1 MLNKQCDYLSIYHL
15 YLNKQCDYKP
25 ASKANGFAG
34 WYLWKARGCPRTY
47 LRLLHVHLSDN
58 SSP

>member
-1 MLNKQCDYLSIYHL
+1 MRLSIYHL